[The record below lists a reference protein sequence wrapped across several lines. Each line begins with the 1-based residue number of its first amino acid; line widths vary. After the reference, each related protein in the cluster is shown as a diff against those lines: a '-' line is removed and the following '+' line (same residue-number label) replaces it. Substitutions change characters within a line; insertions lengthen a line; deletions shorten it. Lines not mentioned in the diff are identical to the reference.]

1 MDSKRLPLLPRETS
15 GVENIRLKKFSS
27 KGIKKSFIADFGLR
41 AGHQLSHQLSI
52 DFKLQREKLSAGTAN
67 IGKIKNF
74 FTIQRLIC
82 FIEER
87 TKLVE
92 YEA

>member
-1 MDSKRLPLLPRETS
+1 M
-15 GVENIRLKKFSS
+15 
-27 KGIKKSFIADFGLR
+27 
-41 AGHQLSHQLSI
+41 
-52 DFKLQREKLSAGTAN
+52 AN

-74 FTIQRLIC
+74 FTIQMLVC

-87 TKLVE
+87 TKLAE